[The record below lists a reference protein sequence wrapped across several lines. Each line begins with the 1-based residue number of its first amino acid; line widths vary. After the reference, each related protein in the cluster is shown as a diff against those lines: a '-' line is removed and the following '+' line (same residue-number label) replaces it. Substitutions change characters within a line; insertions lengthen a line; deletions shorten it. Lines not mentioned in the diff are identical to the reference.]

1 MFESRYTRCFAATAG
16 GFAPEEPRM
25 KNNTLAIALASLLVG
40 GVAVAA
46 FQGNRDDGP
55 RADIAPAAGE
65 AALSDDALGFTD
77 EAVRPDEGRLEYAR
91 VLAVEPI
98 TEREPQYATVLG
110 SEAIRETTTSTSPR
124 QVCED
129 VVVQERLPERDGNVG
144 GTVAGAV
151 IGGLVGNQVGSGNGR
166 KLATVAGAVGGGFA
180 GREIDRRHVGGQVV
194 ERVDRQ
200 CRTVQDSS
208 QSSRVV
214 AYNVTYRN
222 PDGTTGSMRTDSKP
236 ANRIALGDA
245 EVTVG
250 YDVTYSYDGTERS
263 IRMDERPGD
272 RLPVIDGQ
280 VVTQVAAADGV
291 SDRG

>member
-1 MFESRYTRCFAATAG
+1 
-16 GFAPEEPRM
+16 M
-25 KNNTLAIALASLLVG
+25 KNNTLAIALASLLGG

-55 RADIAPAAGE
+55 RADIAPVTGD
-65 AALSDDALGFTD
+65 AALADDALGFAD
-77 EAVRPDEGRLEYAR
+77 DAALPSDGRLEYAR
-91 VLAVEPI
+91 VLAIEPV
-98 TEREPQYATVLG
+98 TEREPQYATVIG

-124 QVCED
+124 EVCED
-129 VVVQERLPERDGNVG
+129 VVVQERMPERDGLTG

-214 AYNVTYRN
+214 GYNVTYRN

-236 ANRIALGDA
+236 GNRIPLGDN

-250 YDVTYSYDGTERS
+250 YDVTYSYDGDERS
-263 IRMDERPGD
+263 IRMDQRPGD

-280 VVTQVAAADGV
+280 VVTQVAAADEGTG
-291 SDRG
+291 RG

>member
-1 MFESRYTRCFAATAG
+1 
-16 GFAPEEPRM
+16 M

-55 RADIAPAAGE
+55 RADVAATGD
-65 AALSDDALGFTD
+65 AARIGDAFALD
-77 EAVRPDEGRLEYAR
+77 EALPGEGRLEYAP
-91 VLAVEPI
+91 VVAIEPI
-98 TEREPQYATVLG
+98 TEREPQYATVIG
-110 SEAIRETTTSTSPR
+110 SEAIRETSTTSSPR

-129 VVVQERLPERDGNVG
+129 VVVQERMAERDGNVG

-180 GREIDRRHVGGQVV
+180 GREVDRRHVGGRVV

-200 CRTVQDSS
+200 CRTVNDSS

-236 ANRIALGDA
+236 ANRIALGDT

-250 YDVTYSYDGTERS
+250 YDVTYRYDGAERS

-280 VVTQVAAADGV
+280 VVTQVASVDGD
-291 SDRG
+291 SGRG

>member
-1 MFESRYTRCFAATAG
+1 
-16 GFAPEEPRM
+16 M

-46 FQGNRDDGP
+46 FQGGRADMP
-55 RADIAPAAGE
+55 RADISPAATSLDTSG
-65 AALSDDALGFTD
+65 DVID
-77 EAVRPDEGRLEYAR
+77 EGAIPSAGRLEYAE
-91 VLAVEPI
+91 VTSVKPI
-98 TEREPQYATVLG
+98 TEREELYATVIG
-110 SEAIRETTTSTSPR
+110 SEAVRETTTSTTPR

-129 VVVQERLPERDGNVG
+129 VVVQERMPERDGNIG

-166 KLATVAGAVGGGFA
+166 KLATVAGAVGGGYA
-180 GREIDRRHVGGQVV
+180 GRAVDRRHVGGQVV

-200 CRTVQDSS
+200 CRTVQDSA

-222 PDGTTGSMRTDSKP
+222 PDGTTGTMRTDSKP
-236 ANRIALGDA
+236 GNRIALGDQD
-245 EVTVG
+245 VTVG
-250 YDVTYSYDGTERS
+250 YDVTYRYDGDERS
-263 IRMDERPGD
+263 IRMDARPGD

-280 VVTQVAAADGV
+280 VVTQVASVDG
-291 SDRG
+291 DTQRG

>member
-1 MFESRYTRCFAATAG
+1 
-16 GFAPEEPRM
+16 M

-46 FQGNRDDGP
+46 FQGGRGDAP
-55 RADIAPAAGE
+55 RADIAQAGT
-65 AALSDDALGFTD
+65 ALDVTGDASEGRLDDGAIPS
-77 EAVRPDEGRLEYAR
+77 AGRLEYAQ
-91 VLAVEPI
+91 VVSVKPV
-98 TEREPQYATVLG
+98 TEREQLYATVIG
-110 SEAIRETTTSTSPR
+110 SEAVRETTTSSTPR
-124 QVCED
+124 EVCND
-129 VVVQERLPERDGNVG
+129 VVVQERLPERDGNIG

-166 KLATVAGAVGGGFA
+166 KLATVAGAVGGGYA
-180 GREIDRRHVGGQVV
+180 GRAVDRRHVGGQVV

-200 CRTVQDSS
+200 CRTVQDSA

-222 PDGTTGSMRTDSKP
+222 PDGTTGTMRTDSKP
-236 ANRIALGDA
+236 GNRIALGDQD
-245 EVTVG
+245 VTVG
-250 YDVTYSYDGTERS
+250 YDVTYRYDGAERN

-280 VVTQVAAADGV
+280 VVTQVASVAGD
-291 SDRG
+291 SQRG